1 MALSAS
7 GIGSGLDVNSIV
19 SQLMAVERQPIDA
32 LNRKQSSYNTK
43 LSDFGKLQ
51 SALSTLRS
59 AADALRSSTKF
70 ASFNAVS
77 SDTSAYTA
85 TASSSAS
92 TGTYSISVSAIA
104 KAERRISDG
113 VATSSEAIATVG
125 STLTIQGQTI
135 TITDANNSL
144 AGLRDAINSTANIGV
159 SASIVFDGTSN
170 HLVLNGTSTGV
181 ANALTISTSDAGTV
195 LSSISGALSATPGNQ
210 AAANASLTVDG
221 MPVSSASNTITD
233 AIQGVTLNLTNTTA
247 SPVALSVST
256 DTASVK
262 SKIDAFVTAYNQL
275 KSTAKT
281 LGAGSLQG
289 DSTLRSIQ
297 SELSREFGVAASG
310 LSGGYSYLSD
320 IGISLQKDGTLAV
333 DASKLNSALSSNF
346 SGVQALF
353 ADSSQGFAN
362 RFYTKVDGYI
372 ASTGLISTRTEG
384 LNKRISQL
392 DAQKLNLENRMAII
406 EKRYRAQFTALD
418 KLIGSMNSTSNFL
431 TQQLAGLPGSS
442 SSAN

>member
-1 MALSAS
+1 MAISAS

-19 SQLMAVERQPIDA
+19 SQLMAIERQPIDA
-32 LNRKQSSYNTK
+32 LNKKQASYNTK

-51 SALSTLRS
+51 SALSTFRS
-59 AADALRSSTKF
+59 AADALKSGTNF
-70 ASFNAVS
+70 ATFSALS
-77 SDTSAYTA
+77 GDTSAYTA

-92 TGTYSISVSAIA
+92 TGTYSISVTALA

-113 VATSSEAIATVG
+113 VATSSEAVATVG

-135 TITDANNSL
+135 TITGANNSL
-144 AGLRDAINSTANIGV
+144 TGLRDAINSTANIGV

-181 ANALTISTSDAGTV
+181 ANALTISTSDAGAI
-195 LSSISGALSATPGNQ
+195 LSSIAGALSATPGNQ

-221 MPVSSASNTITD
+221 MPITSATNTISD

-247 SPVALSVST
+247 SAVALSVST
-256 DTASVK
+256 DMASVK

-297 SELSREFGVAASG
+297 SDLSREFGVAASS

-333 DASKLNSALSSNF
+333 DASKLDSALSSNF

-353 ADSSQGFAN
+353 TDSSQGFAN
-362 RFYTKVDGYI
+362 RFYTKLDGYI
-372 ASTGLISTRTEG
+372 SSTGLITNRTDG
-384 LNKRISQL
+384 LNQRISRL
-392 DAQKLNLENRMAII
+392 DTQKLNLENRMTII

-418 KLIGSMNSTSNFL
+418 KFMSSMNSTSSFL
-431 TQQLAGLPGSS
+431 TQQLASLPGSS
-442 SSAN
+442 SS